1 MASQRSLGST
11 SAPNNP
17 DTIPT
22 PNDLSGPCPR
32 CGRISNFKQEAQSL
46 ILRQFKRPNFMSY
59 VQERADLLTCNGCQE
74 TTVVV
79 TERLGDREYGLLHVY
94 PAPGAG
100 VLDKQVN
107 ERVASAYDE
116 GMKCLSSGANR
127 AAAVMFRSAL
137 SLFVKDKGSDKAK
150 GERHLK
156 NALKHMKDEGDLHR
170 SLWEWAD
177 HLNQLGNEGAHPED
191 YDDVTAEEAE
201 GLGKFVRHLFRHE
214 YEMPAQLLRDQGL
227 LKDDE
232 PDAEEEAGPGA
243 SSADPAL
250 HGGLNPRGV

>member
-1 MASQRSLGST
+1 MASQRFRGST
-11 SAPNNP
+11 SAPSNP

-32 CGRISNFKQEAQSL
+32 CGRISNFKHEEQSL
-46 ILRQFKRPNFMSY
+46 ILRHFKRPNFMGY
-59 VQERADLLTCNGCQE
+59 VQERADLLTCNGRQE
-74 TTVVV
+74 TTVIV
-79 TERLGDREYGLLHVY
+79 TERFGDQEYGLMHVY

-116 GMKCLSSGANR
+116 GMKCLSIGANR

-137 SLFVKDKGSDKAK
+137 SLFVKDKGSEKAK

-156 NALKHMKDEGDLHR
+156 NALKHMKDEGDLHK

-201 GLGKFVRHLFRHE
+201 GLGKFVRYLVRHE

-232 PDAEEEAGPGA
+232 PDAEEEAGPRA

-250 HGGLNPRGV
+250 YGGLNPHGV